1 MNSLN
6 YISKVTFLLAVVNL
20 FTQLVNGQEFHKSGD
35 MKIYG
40 MATDKEYGYEPD
52 SEYSI
57 KVGEIKNQRA
67 YLNSLLGPN
76 GEPIEYVRVG
86 NCCQFDCKTAMLGK
100 GLLDRYQITYKGL
113 KKPIILYLNG
123 YQYEKPLCPIG
134 FTMKDHSKDE
144 KPIVFPADSIKKIA
158 TFCSDTSHYSIDYYL
173 LNDKVGK
180 QSEPDQF
187 PTFDGGIDV
196 LKKYFAANPLTDE
209 LAKNMIFKVEIG
221 FKVDCNGNAGDFI
234 IITKGTGTLELL
246 ANQVLEIVNAMP
258 QKWKPAQMNAQAVDC
273 YQYLSFSIKNGDLS
287 TVSYKTKV

>member
-1 MNSLN
+1 MFSHLFMFKKAVFIFILSSI
-6 YISKVTFLLAVVNL
+6 ISPVIS
-20 FTQLVNGQEFHKSGD
+20 QEFHKSGD

-40 MATDKEYGYEPD
+40 MSTDKEYGYEPD

-86 NCCQFDCKTAMLGK
+86 NCCEFDCKTALFGK

-144 KPIVFPADSIKKIA
+144 KPIIFPVDSIKKV
-158 TFCSDTSHYSIDYYL
+158 TLCSDSSIYSIDYYL
-173 LNDKVGK
+173 LNEKIGPPT
-180 QSEPDQF
+180 EPDQF
-187 PTFDGGIDV
+187 PFFEGGIEQ
-196 LKKYFAANPLTDE
+196 LITYFATKTLTDE
-209 LAKNMIFKVEIG
+209 LAKNMIFKVIIA
-221 FKVDCNGNAGDFI
+221 FKVDCNGNAGDFTI
-234 IITKGTGTLELL
+234 LTKGSGTLEVL
-246 ANQVLEIVNAMP
+246 ANQVLEAVNYMP
-258 QKWKPAQMNAQAVDC
+258 QKWKPAVVNNKSVDA
-273 YQYLSFSIKNGDLS
+273 YQFLTFSIKNGDL
-287 TVSYKTKV
+287 TNVTYKIKG